1 VRLAGRLDTAATPL
15 DSLTFRAAVS
25 VVLARDQS
33 DPAGIGRLGYPRF
46 ARLVTSQ
53 LARWGGVRRCQRIM
67 RAVWTAATDPSRLTD
82 GVLAQRPGGL
92 ERAALVLGD
101 WHHALGQLAETEQR
115 MTGILD
121 QLQLTS
127 LVASIPGLSA
137 VGAAA
142 ILAETGDQPAS
153 TPPARWSSTPACAPA
168 TTSPAPTP
176 APPAS
181 PGEADPPCGW
191 RPGGPSGVRCT
202 PTPSSAPATST
213 SPAATTTS
221 SPPPSPHRAGRG
233 PAAVAVGR
241 GHQTGALAGRHR
253 RRPARPP
260 QGGDRP
266 SRLIAADQR
275 AGRARLCL
283 GNHPATEH
291 EQPRPS
297 PPQARIQ
304 DVGTTRLDA
313 RQSRETGQGTA
324 HSTHQPHR
332 PLDRNRRCR
341 AEPHAHTP
349 SGPSLTSSP

>member
-142 ILAETGDQPAS
+142 ILAETGD
-153 TPPARWSSTPACAPA
+153 PARFDSARALVKHAGLCPRANQSGAYTG
-168 TTSPAPTP
+168 TTRIS
-176 APPAS
+176 
-181 PGEADPPCGW
+181 
-191 RPGGPSGVRCT
+191 
-202 PTPSSAPATST
+202 
-213 SPAATTTS
+213 
-221 SPPPSPHRAGRG
+221 GRG
-233 PAAVAVGR
+233 RPALRLAAWR
-241 GHQTGALAGRHR
+241 ATWGALAHNPVLAARHR

-260 QGGDRP
+260 QGGNHP
-266 SRLIAADQR
+266 GRLRAADQR
-275 AGRARLCL
+275 AGRARRLL
-283 GNHPATEH
+283 GDHPASEH

-304 DVGTTRLDA
+304 DVGTNPVGR
-313 RQSRETGQGTA
+313 
-324 HSTHQPHR
+324 
-332 PLDRNRRCR
+332 
-341 AEPHAHTP
+341 
-349 SGPSLTSSP
+349 